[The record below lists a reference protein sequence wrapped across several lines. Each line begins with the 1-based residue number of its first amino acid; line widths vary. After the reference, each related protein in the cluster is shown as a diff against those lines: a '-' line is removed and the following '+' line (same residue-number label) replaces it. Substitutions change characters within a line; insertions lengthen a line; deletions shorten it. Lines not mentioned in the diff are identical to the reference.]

1 MISKKKF
8 SVLFIPRQTGKI
20 FETKVSIHVL
30 IALCIGIVLVISS
43 GLFLILDAS
52 SRASDKLK
60 LRLLEKENT
69 YLQAKQDELNSAISD
84 LKGQMVELIEQE
96 KKVRMVF
103 GLPEVDAQI
112 RELGVGGPAPSKLV
126 DISPEVEEAYRAES
140 ELERLLRQA
149 RFEKE
154 NFEQIYSS
162 LSERKKILDHSPSIR
177 PTSGYLSCGFG
188 VRIDPFT
195 GRRQLHQG
203 VDLAADIGTPVYV
216 TADGVVNH
224 VGRDVG
230 LGKLVRIDH
239 LYGYTT
245 VYAHLSRIT
254 VKRGQHVK
262 RGDLVGAVGNTGY
275 STGPHLHYEVHYQGR
290 AQNPLKY
297 FLGSEYSEYLVD

>member
-60 LRLLEKENT
+60 LRLLEKENS

-84 LKGQMVELIEQE
+84 LKSQMVELIEQE

-112 RELGVGGPAPSKLV
+112 RQLGVGGPAPSKLV

>member
-1 MISKKKF
+1 MIFKKKF

-43 GLFLILDAS
+43 SLFLILDAS

-60 LRLLEKENT
+60 LRLLEKENS
-69 YLQAKQDELNSAISD
+69 YLEAKQKELNFAISD
-84 LKGQMVELIEQE
+84 LKGQMAELIEQE

-112 RELGVGGPAPSKLV
+112 RELGVGGPIPSKLV
-126 DISPEVEEAYRAES
+126 DDISPDVEQVYIAES
-140 ELERLLRQA
+140 ELESLLRQA
-149 RFEKE
+149 RFENE
-154 NFEQIYSS
+154 NFENIYSS
-162 LSERKKILDHSPSIR
+162 LSNRKKILDHSPSIK

-188 VRIDPFT
+188 RRIDPFT
-195 GRRQLHQG
+195 GRKQPHLG
-203 VDLAADIGTPVYV
+203 VDLATDIGTLVYV
-216 TADGVVNH
+216 TADGVVSH

-297 FLGSEYSEYLVD
+297 FLSSEYLVD